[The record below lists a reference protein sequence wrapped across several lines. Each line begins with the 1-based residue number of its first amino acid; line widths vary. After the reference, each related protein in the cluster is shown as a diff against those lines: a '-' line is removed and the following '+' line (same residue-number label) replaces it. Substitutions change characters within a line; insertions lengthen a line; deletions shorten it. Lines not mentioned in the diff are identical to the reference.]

1 MPAIQVMIK
10 PASGLCNMRCSYCFY
25 ADEMANR
32 KQASYGIMSEQ
43 MLENVIMRILETAE
57 DYCSIAWS
65 SIEIFLK
72 WKEIKKRMQIEKGG
86 RWVYNKYE

>member
-43 MLENVIMRILETAE
+43 TLENVLTVVNGKTAPKIRRIYEQYRSLGL
-57 DYCSIAWS
+57 SGS
-65 SIEIFLK
+65 SISPVWIRC
-72 WKEIKKRMQIEKGG
+72 WKSRGNRTIL
-86 RWVYNKYE
+86 